1 MFGYHEAKRERK
13 RAKKENQNLINKQKS
28 FSEESM
34 KHKQDQELQNKNKIN
49 EHIAQSKATR
59 ESGYNQGL
67 QNVKNLYND
76 NSIVGLNPEKRK
88 ALQYEANRGI
98 QRNMQ
103 TAERKLLG
111 EQGQRGIAGKSGVG
125 YAQQRDLQRMGMEA
139 QSGVHRDLDK
149 LNADLELKNKA
160 AHFAGAMGE
169 AAQAQLDRQL
179 ALDEMNYEGEKNR
192 QRELEDEFLRQY
204 RGPSA
209 QEKEEERELMKQQLR
224 AITGKKP
231 KFKETENNRQFSR
244 I

>member
-1 MFGYHEAKRERK
+1 MFGYHEAKRERR
-13 RAKKENQNLINKQKS
+13 RAKQENQNLISKQKN
-28 FSEESM
+28 FSEEAM
-34 KHKQDQELQNKNKIN
+34 KRKQEQELQNKNKLN
-49 EHIAQSKATR
+49 ENIAQSKATR

-76 NSIVGLNPEKRK
+76 SSIVGLDPEKRK
-88 ALQYEANRGI
+88 ALQFEANRGI

-125 YAQQRDLQRMGMEA
+125 YAQQRDLAHTGMEA
-139 QSGVHRDLDK
+139 QAGVHRDLDK

-160 AHFAGAMGE
+160 AHFAGGMGE

-179 ALDEMNYEGEKNR
+179 AIDEMNYEGEKNR

-209 QEKEEERELMKQQLR
+209 EEKDEDRELMKQQLR

-231 KFKETENNRQFSR
+231 KVKETQDNRQFSR